1 MKPEKSCLPRLA
13 NFKTRC
19 CREWKEKFSAP
30 PVAKIHSPALQKRKK
45 FWENFRPAG
54 SWRPLKCIFSG
65 KGKSHSQRAAK
76 PRSGVILTE
85 EKDSTQRAGS
95 PALSVLCTEKPDRG
109 SLRQLQSKF
118 LPRCQNPQFC
128 GFAPRGKLV
137 GECLPQ
143 TLLCALAGE
152 KTENSFCY
160 FPKSCPMGGVRG
172 KFLRPKSEKIQQ

>member
-1 MKPEKSCLPRLA
+1 MKGKILCPAGCQNSLSRITEA
-13 NFKTRC
+13 
-19 CREWKEKFSAP
+19 KEILKNP
-30 PVAKIHSPALQKRKK
+30 
-45 FWENFRPAG
+45 RPAG

-65 KGKSHSQRAAK
+65 KGKSRSQRAAK
-76 PRSGVILTE
+76 PRSGVILAK

-95 PALSVLCTEKPDRG
+95 PVLSVLCTEKPDRG

-143 TLLCALAGE
+143 TLLWRLAPQ
-152 KTENSFCY
+152 KY
-160 FPKSCPMGGVRG
+160 FRPAGR
-172 KFLRPKSEKIQQ
+172 FLRELPRKYLTDQPIFCDK